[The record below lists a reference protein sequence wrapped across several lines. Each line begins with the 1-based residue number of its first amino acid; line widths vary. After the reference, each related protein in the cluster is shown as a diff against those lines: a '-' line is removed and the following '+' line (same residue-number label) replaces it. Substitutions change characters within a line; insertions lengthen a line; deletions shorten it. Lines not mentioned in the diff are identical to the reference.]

1 MRIKVNHLSLGLFPE
16 TVIVCREKEEKYF
29 RQVAG
34 LLENTHSVKTEV
46 FVYDRDEMTKK
57 IKRHLALCYTVIFM
71 LTEGETE
78 AAFADPEHPL
88 RKTYAFVEKY
98 NPYSLSLAAVDGCT
112 VNYSEE
118 YPSDMKSFAWLH
130 RKNLFV
136 SRQFPEQIA
145 RILHTELREHY
156 HRREKKKLARLNEG
170 GIEGFRDI
178 AEFLRGKFLKYF
190 IATLIGA
197 LLFFLC
203 SLGAERQLGFLSS
216 TAFSVISLLGSMG
229 LLIGSLG
236 FSIYSLMRGVYLR
249 DRVLDVST
257 VFADFKKATVI
268 RLCILLGL
276 AIAGYSG
283 WILYLLT
290 QHAFETAFSG
300 LVLFGCIALLQLLI
314 FLHNVLILKA
324 PTNNYLIFA
333 KRRFFLNLGS
343 VPVYYLFLWG
353 MTQLM
358 LLFAN

>member
-1 MRIKVNHLSLGLFPE
+1 MRIKIHHLSLGLFPE

-29 RQVAG
+29 RQVAE
-34 LLENTHSVKTEV
+34 LLENSHSVKTEV
-46 FVYDRDEMTKK
+46 FVYDRDEMTPK
-57 IKRHLALCYTVIFM
+57 IKRRLALCYTVIFM

-88 RKTYAFVEKY
+88 RRAYSFVEKY

-112 VNYSEE
+112 VSYSEE
-118 YPSDMKSFAWLH
+118 YPTDMKSFAWLH

-156 HRREKKKLARLNEG
+156 HRREKKKLAKLNEG

-190 IATLIGA
+190 ITTLIGA

-203 SLGAERQLGFLSS
+203 TLGAERELGFLSS
-216 TAFSVISLLGSMG
+216 SAFSALS
-229 LLIGSLG
+229 LIGSMILLVGSFG
-236 FSIYSLMRGVYLR
+236 FSIYSLMVGIYRR

-268 RLCILLGL
+268 RLCILFGI
-276 AIAGYSG
+276 AIASGSG
-283 WILYLLT
+283 WVLFLLT

-300 LVLFGCIALLQLLI
+300 LVLFGCIALLQFLI
-314 FLHNVLILKA
+314 FLHNIFVLRA
-324 PTNNYLIFA
+324 PTNNYLTFA

-343 VPVYYLFLWG
+343 IPVYYLFLWG